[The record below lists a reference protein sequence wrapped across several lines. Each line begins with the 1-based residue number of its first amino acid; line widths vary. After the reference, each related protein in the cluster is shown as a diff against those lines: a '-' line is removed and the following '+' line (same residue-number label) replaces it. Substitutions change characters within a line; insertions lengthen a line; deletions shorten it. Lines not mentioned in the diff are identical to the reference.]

1 MKLLVTLAN
10 LTVASSILLG
20 PAAQA
25 QFVKGNEAVKVTA
38 DGHEGRDTAAARH
51 RTHSVNEAVPCYG
64 QLPCRRM
71 AMVETADGLL
81 ECTEAY
87 ARPGTCRASTY
98 GDKKLS
104 RLWVV
109 KRGAEWLQC
118 QYPDLGSKCVN
129 MFARPPAN
137 LPFSAVQ

>member
-1 MKLLVTLAN
+1 MKVVQLIVV
-10 LTVASSILLG
+10 VAAFGFG
-20 PAAQA
+20 PSAAFA
-25 QFVKGNEAVKVTA
+25 QFVKGNEAVKVMA
-38 DGHEGRDTAAARH
+38 DGSKHVETAPLPATGPIRS
-51 RTHSVNEAVPCYG
+51 TKPCLANAG
-64 QLPCRRM
+64 CH
-71 AMVETADGLL
+71 AGSWHMVETAEGLL

-98 GDKKLS
+98 GSTKLS

-109 KRGAEWLQC
+109 KSGGKWLQC

-137 LPFSAVQ
+137 LPFDAVQ

>member
-1 MKLLVTLAN
+1 MKLLVALAN
-10 LTVASSILLG
+10 LTVASFILVG

-25 QFVKGNEAVKVTA
+25 QHVKGNEAVKVTA
-38 DGHEGRDTAAARH
+38 TGTKVETPPLPTTGPIRSTKPCLAAGNCNAG
-51 RTHSVNEAVPCYG
+51 AW
-64 QLPCRRM
+64 L
-71 AMVETADGLL
+71 MVETADGLL

-98 GDKKLS
+98 GDKKIS

-109 KRGAEWLQC
+109 KRGSDWLQC

>member
-1 MKLLVTLAN
+1 MRLNHTLVYAALAF
-10 LTVASSILLG
+10 ASMASH
-20 PAAQA
+20 A
-25 QFVKGNEAVKVTA
+25 QFVKGNEAVQVMPNGSKRVETA
-38 DGHEGRDTAAARH
+38 PLPTTGPIRSAK
-51 RTHSVNEAVPCYG
+51 PCLANAG
-64 QLPCRRM
+64 CH
-71 AMVETADGLL
+71 AGSWHMVETADGLL

-98 GDKKLS
+98 GTTKIS

-109 KRGAEWLQC
+109 RSKGVWLQC

-137 LPFSAVQ
+137 LPFDAVQ